1 MAGNSSA
8 IDNMNPV
15 VRGRRKPAAP
25 VVRGRRVAP
34 VEDAAVETPTADAID
49 QATADLTST
58 ASPAPKKRGP
68 KPGSKRKPRE
78 PRAASADTGGFDFS
92 QVSRGLKAQLRELK
106 AKAKAEDKEYRAE
119 SKALQKELG
128 KLSARMEALEKQ
140 HAKRSTGYETG
151 IAKIE
156 ATLASLG

>member
-8 IDNMNPV
+8 IDNINPAA
-15 VRGRRKPAAP
+15 RGRRQPAAP
-25 VVRGRRVAP
+25 VTRGRRVAP
-34 VEDAAVETPTADAID
+34 VEDAATETPAAGIG
-49 QATADLTST
+49 QATADLAGTD
-58 ASPAPKKRGP
+58 SPAPKKRGP

-78 PRAASADTGGFDFS
+78 PKAASADTGGFDFS

-106 AKAKAEDKEYRAE
+106 AKAKAEDKEYKAE
-119 SKALQKELG
+119 SKALQKELS

-140 HAKRSTGYETG
+140 HAKRSTGYEAG